1 MISKLINDLKKDKKK
16 MILVIA
22 VIIVLVILIMPKNK
36 NTQTA
41 GFGTELSNILNNDY
55 YSGTGTLTMC
65 NYNFDLSASKS
76 SSNYQ
81 IGISNDDIDYTE
93 LLTRYNDNIYLNYS
107 LFTQKGGIA
116 TVKCATPTA
125 EEDSK
130 NEENTS
136 ITLKEI
142 FLESLNSQYF
152 SFTSEENY
160 KEGKLTGDENW
171 KGYWEYLSEQIKEN
185 KERILENY
193 TDKGAISDELEV
205 LISDIDK
212 LANSTATGNYLT
224 LTLSTAENEE
234 TLFTVD
240 ASIDFT
246 SLPTFVSQDSFDA
259 NQFTIYA
266 SINYR
271 FTENTVN
278 VPQGYVYAL
287 GTDNINNFVTQAW
300 NSVFGRKTYTATN
313 AVTVKSDSVTNVID
327 LGSTTETYQ
336 YLFDKDGISDGL
348 LIVSSHDKNIIY
360 QYQNKYVGNTDDE
373 SIIYDASNKNFSYSI
388 SLSEDALDSIN
399 KISTTPN
406 GLAAYLKTAEGVVP
420 IV

>member
-1 MISKLINDLKKDKKK
+1 
-16 MILVIA
+16 MILH
-22 VIIVLVILIMPKNK
+22 LCP
-36 NTQTA
+36 
-41 GFGTELSNILNNDY
+41 F
-55 YSGTGTLTMC
+55 
-65 NYNFDLSASKS
+65 
-76 SSNYQ
+76 
-81 IGISNDDIDYTE
+81 
-93 LLTRYNDNIYLNYS
+93 S
-107 LFTQKGGIA
+107 L
-116 TVKCATPTA
+116 
-125 EEDSK
+125 E
-130 NEENTS
+130 
-136 ITLKEI
+136 
-142 FLESLNSQYF
+142 
-152 SFTSEENY
+152 
-160 KEGKLTGDENW
+160 
-171 KGYWEYLSEQIKEN
+171 
-185 KERILENY
+185 
-193 TDKGAISDELEV
+193 
-205 LISDIDK
+205 
-212 LANSTATGNYLT
+212 
-224 LTLSTAENEE
+224 
-234 TLFTVD
+234 
-240 ASIDFT
+240 
-246 SLPTFVSQDSFDA
+246 DSFDA